1 MLLFLDFLFPPH
13 SLYAV
18 KLYSHQNIHLMTTID
33 RKQIIEDE
41 RKKIFIKPIV
51 TANPTFNLKE
61 IEDFYTLFN
70 LYADNRRQAD
80 VREIVTTAKTL
91 GYDKS
96 HEYIFKSICDIAEQ
110 LEGEWIGFEQFLE
123 MLTHAI
129 VLVLSYAGPWAE

>member
-1 MLLFLDFLFPPH
+1 
-13 SLYAV
+13 
-18 KLYSHQNIHLMTTID
+18 MTTID

-51 TANPTFNLKE
+51 AANPTFDLKQ

-129 VLVLSYAGPWAE
+129 VLVLSYVGSWAE